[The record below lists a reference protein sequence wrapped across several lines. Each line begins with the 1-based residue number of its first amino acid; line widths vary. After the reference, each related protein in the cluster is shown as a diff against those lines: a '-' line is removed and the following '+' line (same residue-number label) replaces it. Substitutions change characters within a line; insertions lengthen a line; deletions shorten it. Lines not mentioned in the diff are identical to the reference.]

1 MEEDIKN
8 MSKEEL
14 LEYLEDISKQLNNIA
29 LDQIPIAIS
38 ELQFF
43 KERYKELKEEN
54 NQLKLKIRDLY
65 KSKGEHLKAKTI
77 MTSKL
82 REYIPISV
90 IQNKIDELSNNEED
104 YQYII
109 SKTNR
114 IIYKIDIIDILQELL
129 EERNK

>member
-1 MEEDIKN
+1 MEEDILEKL
-8 MSKEEL
+8 EL
-14 LEYLEDISKQLNNIA
+14 LKKAGCKMVKCKVVDKNIELNKKI
-29 LDQIPIAIS
+29 I
-38 ELQFF
+38 
-43 KERYKELKEEN
+43 ELKN
-54 NQLKLKIRDLY
+54 N
-65 KSKGEHLKAKTI
+65 S
-77 MTSKL
+77 
-82 REYIPISV
+82 IPISV